1 MRTVTARGPPARAIL
16 PGMSSSRGTVAA
28 GHPRTAEVG
37 AAVLREGG
45 TAADAV
51 VAAALASWVC
61 EPLLTGPAAGGH
73 LLAVPA
79 TGDAVAID
87 AFCAVPGL
95 EAPAGSGDPLD
106 ALRPVQVD
114 FGGAHQV
121 FHAGVASVAAFGLM
135 DGLEQLHARWGRLPL
150 ADLAAP
156 AAAMAR
162 EGIALNEQQAYVA
175 ALLEG
180 ILALT
185 PESRALWF
193 RDGRV
198 LREGQVFL
206 DPELGDTIERLGR
219 EGAAPLRDGDLAA
232 ACADWCAERGGT
244 LTRADLAA
252 YRAAERPPIALPYRD
267 REILTTPPPS
277 AGGVLLA
284 LALGRLEAAG
294 RTGTD
299 AGAGGRRLPPDAA
312 ALVAAMA
319 DADAERTAAFEA
331 GLVRDG
337 FADEL
342 LALRL
347 GSTTHLSVIDAD
359 GLSCAL
365 TATNGEGSGVVVP
378 GTGIHLNNVMGEE
391 DLNPRLRPGGRDL
404 DPFAPGRRMP
414 SMMAP
419 TAVRAPGG
427 RVEAILGSAG
437 SNRIRSALL
446 QTVVGLV
453 DHGRGPV
460 DAVDAPRVHLED
472 GVVYAEPGVD
482 PACAAAGGRTL
493 VEFRER
499 NLFFGGVQLVCRD
512 PATGVL
518 SAAADP
524 RRGGAVATA

>member
-1 MRTVTARGPPARAIL
+1 
-16 PGMSSSRGTVAA
+16 
-28 GHPRTAEVG
+28 
-37 AAVLREGG
+37 
-45 TAADAV
+45 
-51 VAAALASWVC
+51 
-61 EPLLTGPAAGGH
+61 
-73 LLAVPA
+73 
-79 TGDAVAID
+79 
-87 AFCAVPGL
+87 
-95 EAPAGSGDPLD
+95 
-106 ALRPVQVD
+106 
-114 FGGAHQV
+114 
-121 FHAGVASVAAFGLM
+121 
-135 DGLEQLHARWGRLPL
+135 
-150 ADLAAP
+150 
-156 AAAMAR
+156 
-162 EGIALNEQQAYVA
+162 
-175 ALLEG
+175 
-180 ILALT
+180 
-185 PESRALWF
+185 
-193 RDGRV
+193 
-198 LREGQVFL
+198 
-206 DPELGDTIERLGR
+206 
-219 EGAAPLRDGDLAA
+219 
-232 ACADWCAERGGT
+232 
-244 LTRADLAA
+244 
-252 YRAAERPPIALPYRD
+252 
-267 REILTTPPPS
+267 
-277 AGGVLLA
+277 
-284 LALGRLEAAG
+284 
-294 RTGTD
+294 
-299 AGAGGRRLPPDAA
+299 
-312 ALVAAMA
+312 MA
-319 DADAERTAAFEA
+319 DADAERTAAFEE
-331 GLVRDG
+331 GLVREG

-460 DAVDAPRVHLED
+460 EAVEAPRVHLED

-482 PACAAAGGRTL
+482 PACAAAGGQTL

-512 PATGVL
+512 PETGAL